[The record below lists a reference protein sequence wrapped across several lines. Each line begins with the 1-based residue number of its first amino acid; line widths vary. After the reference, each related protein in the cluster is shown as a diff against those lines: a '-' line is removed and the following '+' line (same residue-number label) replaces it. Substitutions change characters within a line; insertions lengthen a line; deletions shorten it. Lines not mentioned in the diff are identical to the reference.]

1 MSDTWK
7 QCEGHVVAGKF
18 SLLRYLGGTEHSAVF
33 LTERQS
39 GKVPAKA
46 AIKLV
51 FADRENSDL
60 QLSRW
65 RQAAK
70 LSHPHLI
77 SLYEMGRSDLGGM
90 SLLYVVMEHAD
101 ENLAQVLS
109 DRALSSDESRA
120 MLDSVLDALVY
131 LHGKGFVHGHI
142 KPGNIL
148 ATGEELKISSDGVLR
163 IGESTVRRGQRDAYD
178 PPENADGIILVPQTM
193 SPASD
198 VWSLGITLVEALTRD
213 RPLPRTDEQQDP
225 SLPQTL
231 LEPFLDIASHCL
243 LQHPQSRWTVAQIAG
258 RLEGRAPLPQIQAT
272 TQPQPPATMPAR
284 QPVDRLPRTLA
295 KRRAYALPI
304 AFATAV
310 VLVAILAPRLLRH
323 DSTAPQ
329 IPAAAVAPPLDPL
342 SPKPRVSQPQS
353 RPHNT
358 FEASVAHKELTS
370 KAPVA
375 VPTSVHDETRSEE
388 ERATNE
394 LPPAD
399 LAKGEIAQQVA
410 PEVLQSA
417 RDSIHGTVRVTV
429 TVNVDRSGNV
439 EDADLE
445 SPGPSKYFAR
455 TALQAAKLWKFKPPK
470 IGSQGVLSTWSLRF
484 EFTRDGTKVIPSQ
497 ESP

>member
-51 FADRENSDL
+51 FADRKNSEL

-178 PPENADGIILVPQTM
+178 PPENAGGIILVPQTM
-193 SPASD
+193 SPACD

-213 RPLPRTDEQQDP
+213 RPLPRTDEQHDL
-225 SLPQTL
+225 SLPQAL
-231 LEPFLDIASHCL
+231 PEPFLEIVSHCL
-243 LQHPQSRWTVAQIAG
+243 LRHPQSRWTVAQIAV
-258 RLEGRAPLPQIQAT
+258 RLEGRAPLRQVQAS
-272 TQPQPPATMPAR
+272 QPQSPTTPTPR
-284 QPVDRLPRTLA
+284 PVGQLPKTRV
-295 KRRAYALPI
+295 KRGAYALPI
-304 AFATAV
+304 AVGSAL
-310 VLVAILAPRLLRH
+310 VLVAILAAPRLLRH

-329 IPAAAVAPPLDPL
+329 IPAAAVAPPLDSL
-342 SPKPRVSQPQS
+342 SPKPRVSKPQG
-353 RPHNT
+353 RPHST
-358 FEASVAHKELTS
+358 FEGSVAHKESTS

-375 VPTSVHDETRSEE
+375 VPTSVHDDTRTGEE
-388 ERATNE
+388 SATNE
-394 LPPAD
+394 LPAGD

-417 RDSIHGTVRVTV
+417 RDSIRGTVRVTV
-429 TVNVDRSGNV
+429 TVNVDRAGNV

-470 IGSQGVLSTWSLRF
+470 VGSQGVLSTWSLRF
-484 EFTRDGTKVIPSQ
+484 EFTRDGTKVVPSQ